1 MNTFSAMPIM
11 KKIAVAAAVIA
22 LLVFIALYAFLFS
35 APAFPLSSSGELS
48 IVIESGQSVRSI
60 ANELQQNG
68 LVKSSTVAQ
77 SFIILFGGER
87 GIKAGMYV
95 FKGPQNVFRVAGRVA
110 TGDYGYVPVKLTIPE
125 GTNSR
130 KMTEIVAGKFP
141 HIAAA
146 AFETEAKSHEGY
158 LFPETYFF
166 APIETQEMILRRMAD
181 TFDEEIKQFEDD
193 IRKSGKSLKEII
205 TMASILE
212 NEVQTKE
219 DRRLVA
225 DLLWRRLAEGMAL
238 QVDASLGY
246 ALDKASSELTVAD
259 LRDESN
265 PYNTYTHRGLPP
277 TPISN
282 PGIES
287 IEAALNPS
295 SNEYVFYLS
304 DKNGI
309 THFAETYAE
318 HLNNKKKYIK

>member
-1 MNTFSAMPIM
+1 MR
-11 KKIAVAAAVIA
+11 KIAIIAVSIAVI
-22 LLVFIALYAFLFS
+22 VFIVLYAFLFS
-35 APAFPLSSSGELS
+35 APAFPASSSGELS

-110 TGDYGYVPVKLTIPE
+110 IGDYGYVPVKLTIPE

-130 KMTEIVAGKFP
+130 KMAEIVTGKFP
-141 HIAAA
+141 HIAASTFEA
-146 AFETEAKSHEGY
+146 AAKSHEGY

-181 TFDEEIKQFEDD
+181 TFDEKIKPYEND
-193 IRKSGKSLKEII
+193 IRNSGRSMKEII

-219 DRRLVA
+219 DRKLVA
-225 DLLWRRLAEGMAL
+225 DLLWRRLGEGMAL

-246 ALDKASSELTVAD
+246 ALDKASSELTTAD

-282 PGIES
+282 PGTES
-287 IEAALNPS
+287 IEAALHPTPNH
-295 SNEYVFYLS
+295 YVFYLS

-318 HLNNKKKYIK
+318 HLNNKKKYLK